1 MQPRTADVVII
12 GAGAIGCSIAY
23 HLGIR
28 GAKNVVVLEQEFVG
42 SGTTSKAAGGIRV
55 QFPTDIEIAF
65 SMESLE
71 CFKRFPE
78 EMGVNPYLRQVGYL
92 FLLGSEGDVE
102 QYKRQ
107 IALQRQYG
115 LDVRLLTPDDAKA
128 IVPQLQVDDL
138 QAAVYSPQDGYA
150 DPHTV
155 VQGYATKARER
166 GVEIVEQTQVTGIRL
181 EGDRVVGV
189 DTTSGPID
197 TRLVV
202 NAAGPWAAR
211 IAEMVGTKVPVY
223 PRRRHIFVTEP
234 FSDFVNPSPLVID
247 RTSGFYCRTEGRSIL
262 MSPGDAQQVEGYNV
276 TIDWRMAEETARKA
290 IQRIPVLERAGIMSG
305 WAGLRPL
312 TPDEHAI
319 IDYLPGIEGLLCAVG
334 FCGHGFQHSPAA
346 GKAVAE
352 MILDGQ
358 ASLDISALSF
368 TRFQAAMPLPAR
380 SRAPESDHR
389 E

>member
-23 HLGIR
+23 HLGLR
-28 GAKNVVVLEQEFVG
+28 GTKQVVVLEQEFVG

-55 QFPTDIEIAF
+55 QFPTAVEIEF
-65 SMESLE
+65 SRQSLE
-71 CFKRFPE
+71 FFRHFQDA
-78 EMGVNPYLRQVGYL
+78 MGVNPHLRQVGYL
-92 FLLGSEGDVE
+92 FLLGSEMDVGHY
-102 QYKRQ
+102 QRQ

-128 IVPQLQVDDL
+128 IVPQLRVDDL
-138 QAAVYSPQDGYA
+138 LAAVYSPQDGYA

-155 VQGYATKARER
+155 VQAYAARAREH
-166 GVEIVEQTQVTGIRL
+166 GVKILEQTEVTGIRL
-181 EGDRVVGV
+181 RGDRVVGV
-189 DTTSGPID
+189 DTTSGAID
-197 TRLVV
+197 TRLVI

-211 IAEMVGTKVPVY
+211 VAELVGMKVPVH

-262 MSPGDAQQVEGYNV
+262 MSPGDVQEVQGYKV
-276 TIDWRMAEETARKA
+276 TIDWSMAEETARKA
-290 IQRIPVLERAGIMSG
+290 VHRVPVLERAGIMSG

-319 IDYLPGIEGLLCAVG
+319 IDYVPGVEGFLCAIG

-346 GKAVAE
+346 GKVVTE
-352 MILDGQ
+352 MILDGEP
-358 ASLDISALSF
+358 SIDISDLGFA
-368 TRFQAAMPLPAR
+368 RFR
-380 SRAPESDHR
+380 ESAPTWQPPGIPQPD
-389 E
+389 

>member
-23 HLGIR
+23 HLGLR
-28 GAKNVVVLEQEFVG
+28 GTKQVVVLEQEFVG

-55 QFPTDIEIAF
+55 QFPTAVEIEF
-65 SMESLE
+65 SMQSLE
-71 CFKRFPE
+71 FFRHFQDI
-78 EMGVNPYLRQVGYL
+78 MGVNPHLRQVGYL
-92 FLLGSEGDVE
+92 FLLGSEMDVE
-102 QYKRQ
+102 YYRRQ

-115 LDVRLLTPDDAKA
+115 LEVRLLTPDDAKA
-128 IVPQLQVDDL
+128 IVPQLRVDDL
-138 QAAVYSPQDGYA
+138 LAAVYSPQDGYA

-155 VQGYATKARER
+155 VQAYAARAREH
-166 GVEIVEQTQVTGIRL
+166 GVKILEQTEVTGIRL
-181 EGDRVVGV
+181 RGDRVVGV
-189 DTTSGPID
+189 DTTSGAID
-197 TRLVV
+197 TRLVI

-211 IAEMVGTKVPVY
+211 VAELVGMKVPVH

-262 MSPGDAQQVEGYNV
+262 MSPGDVQEVEGYKV
-276 TIDWRMAEETARKA
+276 TIDWSMAEETARKA
-290 IQRIPVLERAGIMSG
+290 VHRVPVLERAGIMSG

-319 IDYLPGIEGLLCAVG
+319 IDYVPGVEGFLCAIG

-346 GKAVAE
+346 GKVVTE
-352 MILDGQ
+352 MILDGDP
-358 ASLDISALSF
+358 SIDISDLGFA
-368 TRFQAAMPLPAR
+368 RFR
-380 SRAPESDHR
+380 ESAPTWQPPGIPQPD
-389 E
+389 

>member
-1 MQPRTADVVII
+1 MRSWTADVVIV

-23 HLGIR
+23 HLGRR
-28 GAKNVVVLEQEFVG
+28 GAKHVVVLEQEFVG

-71 CFKRFPE
+71 FFKRFQE
-78 EMGVNPYLRQVGYL
+78 EMGVNPHLRQVGYL
-92 FLLGSEGDVE
+92 FLLGSARDIE

-155 VQGYATKARER
+155 VQGYATKAREC
-166 GVEIVEQTQVTGIRL
+166 GVKILEQTEVMGIRL
-181 EGDRVVGV
+181 QGDRVVGV

-197 TRLVV
+197 TRLIV
-202 NAAGPWAAR
+202 NAAGPWATR
-211 IAEMVGTKVPVY
+211 IAEMAGTNIPVY
-223 PRRRHIFVTEP
+223 PRRRHIFVTAP

-262 MSPGDAQQVEGYNV
+262 MSPGDAQEVQGYKA
-276 TIDWRMAEETARKA
+276 TIDWSMAEETARKA
-290 IQRIPVLERAGIMSG
+290 VQRVPVLERAGIMSG

-319 IDYLPGIEGLLCAVG
+319 IDYLPGVEGLLCAVG

-352 MILDGQ
+352 LILDGRP
-358 ASLDISALSF
+358 SLDISALSLA
-368 TRFQAAMPLPAR
+368 RFQEVMPRLPQDKV
-380 SRAPESDHR
+380 PEPD
-389 E
+389 

>member
-1 MQPRTADVVII
+1 MPPRTADVVII

-23 HLGIR
+23 HLGRR
-28 GAKNVVVLEQEFVG
+28 GAKKVVVLEQEFVG

-71 CFKRFPE
+71 FFKRFPE
-78 EMGVNPYLRQVGYL
+78 EMGVNPHLRQVGYL

-102 QYKRQ
+102 QYQRQ
-107 IALQRQYG
+107 IALQHQYG
-115 LDVRLLTPDDAKA
+115 LDVRWLTPDDAKA
-128 IVPQLQVDDL
+128 VVPQLHVDDL

-155 VQGYATKARER
+155 VQGYATNARER
-166 GVEIVEQTQVTGIRL
+166 GVKILEQTEVTGIRL

-202 NAAGPWAAR
+202 NAAGPWATR
-211 IAEMVGTKVPVY
+211 VAEMVGTKVPVY

-247 RTSGFYCRTEGRSIL
+247 RTSGFYCRTEGRRIL
-262 MSPGDAQQVEGYNV
+262 MSPGDAQEVQGYRV
-276 TIDWRMAEETARKA
+276 TIDWSMAEETARKA
-290 IQRIPVLERAGIMSG
+290 VQRVPVLERAGIMSG

-346 GKAVAE
+346 GKVVAE

-358 ASLDISALSF
+358 ASLDISTLSLA
-368 TRFQAAMPLPAR
+368 RFQEPMPLP
-380 SRAPESDHR
+380 PHIKVPGPD
-389 E
+389 